1 VLPLDI
7 INHRTDA
14 VFRASRS
21 SERFIRLSDSDD
33 LVVVK
38 RIYFDEVL
46 LGGEINSTR
55 SSLLQMEDIPKEEM
69 KSLRSNGDV
78 IQDWLSCLQEKTVL
92 DTLLRSNMDTDA
104 PNTGDHSEDILNMPY
119 VAWATII
126 EAFERTIR
134 GIRVQ

>member
-1 VLPLDI
+1 
-7 INHRTDA
+7 
-14 VFRASRS
+14 
-21 SERFIRLSDSDD
+21 
-33 LVVVK
+33 VVVK